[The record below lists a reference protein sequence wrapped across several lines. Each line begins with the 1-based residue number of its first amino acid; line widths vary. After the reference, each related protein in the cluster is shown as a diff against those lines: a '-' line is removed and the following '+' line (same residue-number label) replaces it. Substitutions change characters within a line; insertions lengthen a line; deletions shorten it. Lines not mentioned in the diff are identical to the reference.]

1 MSQRPDLRSLAEL
14 LESGQLG
21 RLRQEA
27 DRRRSLAEEI
37 RGRLPAEEA
46 AHLVGAALA
55 ADGALVLLM
64 DSPGWAAR
72 VRYMTAGLPYERVRV
87 RVLPE
92 GGG

>member
-37 RGRLPAEEA
+37 RGRLPAAEA
-46 AHLVGAALA
+46 SHLVGAAVA

-64 DSPGWAAR
+64 DSPAWAAR
-72 VRYMTAGLPYERVRV
+72 VRYVTTGLPYERVRV